1 MSNIKGLKII
11 RRTGTT
17 EKTSVEKDSTVDLF
31 GDKKSIKDIISQSPN
46 KNKLKQTTIKLSK
59 KDYTQAIKD
68 CLDLQTKFDS
78 SIKPLIDGLPITSE
92 ILQYIDDAIELI
104 PLSGILLSIISKY
117 ALFNSSFRTA
127 VSFGNNIITPN
138 LYTLLIL
145 KSGYGKD
152 KTDKS
157 LSNCFQYADI
167 ELSQK
172 VQDIYKTYNTM
183 LKQAKKNIEDEDDLK
198 YLNISNPDCDFNMSK
213 STFEGFH
220 KSILDMNV
228 MNFGTLRI
236 KSGEFFD
243 SVINSK
249 TSSELVES
257 VKDCYYHGAKI
268 SKTIKSQEFKTS
280 STVSPAITATFHSAM
295 ELNDHNKEKVI
306 DFAKNGLGRRLLI
319 SMSDNYRHKYMNP
332 TEINLLDNTSL
343 KMKLKDKVT
352 VGWKHYMKI
361 YETLDYENDFKYSQK
376 FTRVLSFDNEAMKFL
391 VDLHNF
397 YMQKL
402 EEKTDDSYIV
412 VLEQTIKIALNLHLI
427 EEDND
432 EISLKYVEIAFVLFL
447 LFNHNKVKY
456 ENILFGTD
464 EQEAMELLYN
474 TKMNKTDFFQKG
486 LKKTRWSKKRKDEFL
501 VSLDDYV
508 KEQNKELLITTIGK
522 TTHYSVVDIE
532 SFNLEDTDEN

>member
-46 KNKLKQTTIKLSK
+46 KNKIKQIAIKLSNE
-59 KDYTQAIKD
+59 DYTPYIKA
-68 CLDLQTKFDS
+68 CLAEQTKFDV
-78 SIKPLIDGLPITSE
+78 SIKPLIEDLPITSE
-92 ILQYIDDAIELI
+92 ILQYIDDATELI

-198 YLNISNPDCDFNMSK
+198 YLHISNPDCDFNMSK

-228 MNFGTLRI
+228 MNFGNLRI

-376 FTRVLSFDNEAMKFL
+376 FTRVLSFDSEAMKFL

-432 EISLKYVEIAFVLFL
+432 EISLKYVEIAFALFL